1 MRFSFAIF
9 SALSAVVVAH
19 ASLPSVAGIN
29 TLHKRQE
36 CGAGVGSCAPGLCC
50 SEGGWCGKTREYCGG
65 SQCQLEYSDSCDTF
79 KGPSGPST
87 EDVPR
92 EQIGSVPYGTIITTC
107 RDLGLMALTFDDG
120 PDIYTSQ
127 ILDILK
133 SYNVKAT
140 FFIAGNNRNKGPMDD
155 PSRPWADV
163 LRRMH
168 ADGHHL
174 ASHTWTHRSLDKVNK
189 TIQYSEMIYNEM
201 AFRNIFGWIPVY
213 MRPPYLECSA
223 NTGCTDLLRTLGYHI
238 VTNNIDTKDYL
249 NDAPENIHLSKERF
263 ERALSRDPSENSY
276 ITLAH
281 DVHYQT
287 VATLTAYMIELSRQ
301 RGYRLTT
308 VGECLGDPRE
318 NWYRDTPNG
327 PSVPTSTRQS
337 LTPSPT
343 TSYTGPTT
351 TDRIS
356 PDQRCGGST
365 GYTCQGSA
373 FGDCCSF
380 YGFCGSDDGH
390 CGTGCDVDFGTCNNV
405 PPGVGDTTNG
415 LCGAKLSATCR
426 SFGSKTCCSENGFCG
441 DSSTHCGAGC
451 QSGFGRCN

>member
-1 MRFSFAIF
+1 
-9 SALSAVVVAH
+9 
-19 ASLPSVAGIN
+19 
-29 TLHKRQE
+29 
-36 CGAGVGSCAPGLCC
+36 
-50 SEGGWCGKTREYCGG
+50 
-65 SQCQLEYSDSCDTF
+65 
-79 KGPSGPST
+79 
-87 EDVPR
+87 
-92 EQIGSVPYGTIITTC
+92 
-107 RDLGLMALTFDDG
+107 MALTFDDG
-120 PDIYTSQ
+120 PDVYTSQ

-174 ASHTWTHRSLDKVNK
+174 ASHTWTHRSLDKVNR

-213 MRPPYLECSA
+213 MRPPYLECGAGS
-223 NTGCTDLLRTLGYHI
+223 GCTDLLRTLGYHV

-263 ERALSRDPSENSY
+263 ERALSRDSSSNSY

-281 DVHYQT
+281 DVHYET
-287 VATLTAYMIELSRQ
+287 VVSLTAYMIELSRQ

-308 VGECLGDPRE
+308 VGECLGDPRG
-318 NWYRDTPNG
+318 NWYRDTPDG

-337 LTPSPT
+337 LTPSTT

-373 FGDCCSF
+373 FGSCCSF
-380 YGFCGSDDGH
+380 YGFW
-390 CGTGCDVDFGTCNNV
+390 
-405 PPGVGDTTNG
+405 
-415 LCGAKLSATCR
+415 
-426 SFGSKTCCSENGFCG
+426 
-441 DSSTHCGAGC
+441 
-451 QSGFGRCN
+451 